1 MILECYAIW
10 INSNND
16 FGIFLRPIL
25 ISFTPKETY
34 NYKFIEDSDEGEEFD
49 IPDTEVNNNI
59 FMNINSVKNK
69 NSPDSTSQLEVDN
82 LIRDLQGDLEI
93 TQESEKEINNLDIDL
108 GTKLSSSDSYESSNI
123 DAETSDL

>member
-34 NYKFIEDSDEGEEFD
+34 NYKFIEDSDEGDEFD
-49 IPDTEVNNNI
+49 VPDTEVNSNI
-59 FMNINSVKNK
+59 FLNINNNFKNK
-69 NSPDSTSQLEVDN
+69 TSADSTSQLEVDN
-82 LIRDLQGDLEI
+82 LIKDLQAEI
-93 TQESEKEINNLDIDL
+93 EMSSESEKLNNLDIDL
-108 GTKLSSSDSYESSNI
+108 GTKLSSSDSYESSNL
-123 DAETSDL
+123 DAETSD